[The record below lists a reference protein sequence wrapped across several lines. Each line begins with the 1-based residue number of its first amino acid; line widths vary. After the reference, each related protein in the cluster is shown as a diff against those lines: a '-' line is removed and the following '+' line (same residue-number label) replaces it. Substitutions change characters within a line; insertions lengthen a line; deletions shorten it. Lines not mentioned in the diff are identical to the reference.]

1 MRRAATVIAAG
12 LLAAGCGQSLRERVE
27 DAVREDGRALGE
39 VTSVRCEPTARMWG
53 CTVRLRDGRTQA
65 CQVAVADD
73 EVQGAVCQP
82 LRGE

>member
-1 MRRAATVIAAG
+1 MLFAAAC
-12 LLAAGCGQSLRERVE
+12 LAAGCGQSLRERVE
-27 DAVREDGRALGE
+27 DAVRADGRAAGK
-39 VTSVRCEPTARMWG
+39 VASVRCEPTARMWG
-53 CTVRLRDGRTQA
+53 CRVRLSDGRTQA